1 MTPRSDEAA
10 ALSSGVAARV
20 PLWMLAL
27 ITLSGTL
34 ALHIFVPALPDAGA
48 ELGASAGSMQ
58 LTLSFYI
65 GGLALGQLI
74 YGPVSDHFGRRPVL
88 IGGMVVYA
96 LAGFAALLAP
106 TVRMLIAARLLQ
118 ALGGCAGLVLG
129 RAIVRD
135 SASGG
140 DAARKL
146 SLMNMMVI
154 VGPGL
159 APLIGSG
166 LALIAGWRSIFVA
179 LCALGAVNLLLA
191 WRLLPETG
199 GGQGHDV
206 MTVIRGYGHLLKS
219 PRFLGYAI
227 GGGCATTSLYAFVGA
242 APYIFVDQ
250 LGVPAH
256 AVGFYLALNLL
267 GMWLGSLTASRL
279 IGKVPLARLM
289 VFGNLLSCAAAA
301 AFLGSVLTGALSVPV
316 TVLSLLVLTYGG
328 GIASPTALAQALS
341 VDPLVAGSASGLYG
355 FAQMVIGA
363 LCASLAGIGGD
374 PALAAGITLL
384 GAGLV
389 AQLSFRM
396 ARDAGPR

>member
-1 MTPRSDEAA
+1 
-10 ALSSGVAARV
+10 
-20 PLWMLAL
+20 
-27 ITLSGTL
+27 
-34 ALHIFVPALPDAGA
+34 
-48 ELGASAGSMQ
+48 
-58 LTLSFYI
+58 
-65 GGLALGQLI
+65 
-74 YGPVSDHFGRRPVL
+74 
-88 IGGMVVYA
+88 
-96 LAGFAALLAP
+96 
-106 TVRMLIAARLLQ
+106 
-118 ALGGCAGLVLG
+118 
-129 RAIVRD
+129 
-135 SASGG
+135 
-140 DAARKL
+140 
-146 SLMNMMVI
+146 
-154 VGPGL
+154 
-159 APLIGSG
+159 
-166 LALIAGWRSIFVA
+166 
-179 LCALGAVNLLLA
+179 
-191 WRLLPETG
+191 
-199 GGQGHDV
+199 

-341 VDPLVAGSASGLYG
+341 VDPLIAGSASGLYG